1 MGMPININTAA
12 DFNNKVSDRAK
23 TYLINGGKIMKSSD
37 NSFIHIVNHEDI
49 DFTVDDIKDID
60 SDEKLKAFIDSKTI
74 NNSVPVSPSMEKVD
88 PIDKTQV
95 DMLTNTGYTQVNM
108 KPIQEEVI
116 PEPKEAPIVTPIA
129 EPVEN
134 KTPEIIPAAKT
145 LGLTNPD
152 TKKAGFADVLIIS
165 IIVIVYIAIIVNLI
179 IRLK

>member
-12 DFNNKVSDRAK
+12 DFNNKVSDKAK

-74 NNSVPVSPSMEKVD
+74 NNVVPVSPSMEKVD
-88 PIDKTQV
+88 PIDRTQV
-95 DMLTNTGYTQVNM
+95 DMLYTQADM

-134 KTPEIIPAAKT
+134 KTPEMIPAAKT

-152 TKKAGFADVLIIS
+152 TKKAGFADVLILS